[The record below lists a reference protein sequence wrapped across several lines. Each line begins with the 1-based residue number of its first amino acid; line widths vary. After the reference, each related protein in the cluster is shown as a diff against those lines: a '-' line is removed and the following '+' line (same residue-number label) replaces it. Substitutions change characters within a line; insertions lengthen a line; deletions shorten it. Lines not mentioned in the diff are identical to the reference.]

1 MVAISKVGNFPRF
14 CPILFGVNSS
24 GTHGPVLQG
33 RGASHVSKWQMCITR
48 TRGVAGGGGVG
59 GGGGWQRGLEPSLN
73 DRLS

>member
-48 TRGVAGGGGVG
+48 TRGVAGGGV
-59 GGGGWQRGLEPSLN
+59 GGWQRGLEPSLN